1 MADTITFTK
10 DGESREICEIKPDA
24 PVIVQIERD
33 SYSFFTIYGN
43 LEGMPK
49 VAIFNTF
56 HMKDLIFKVD
66 VPSGVT
72 ITLESGSHVVNAQTM
87 DVE

>member
-1 MADTITFTK
+1 MANTITFTK
-10 DGESREICEIKPDA
+10 VGEEREICEIKPNGA
-24 PVIVQIERD
+24 MVVQIERD
-33 SYSFFTIYGN
+33 GYSFFTIYGN

-56 HMKDLIFKVD
+56 HMKDLIFKID
-66 VPSGVT
+66 VPSDVT
-72 ITLESGSHVVNAQTM
+72 ITLESGNHVVNAQTI